1 MVSKRCPAFYA
12 FNQDGRLVAVRCGS
26 WCCPHCMKK
35 NAQLWSWRVNIHVS
49 RHRGPCYFWTFTL
62 GRKYKTAEEG
72 FAALPKLWDRLR
84 KFIQRRVQGRW
95 EYCAFV
101 EGQPLRGDMPHFHV
115 ISLVKSPKRIKD
127 VAVWCGFGFE
137 AYEDR
142 ITSGKAAAYVS
153 KYASKQSPKTP
164 PGFRRVRTSAHWAGL
179 PIRENVHLYVQAG
192 KESLQDYLTRV
203 ASETAIP
210 LDEVVNTWLSKE
222 TAFDYWEREL
232 DAL

>member
-1 MVSKRCPAFYA
+1 
-12 FNQDGRLVAVRCGS
+12 
-26 WCCPHCMKK
+26 MKK

-49 RHRGPCYFWTFTL
+49 RHHGPCYFWTFTL
-62 GRKYKTAEEG
+62 GRKYKTAEDG

-84 KFIQRRVQGRW
+84 KFIQRRVKGTW

-101 EGQPLRGDMPHFHV
+101 EGQPKRGHMPHFHV
-115 ISLVKSPKRIKD
+115 ISLTKCPRRIKD
-127 VAVWCGFGFE
+127 VAVWNGFGYE

-142 ITSGKAAAYVS
+142 INSGKAASYVS

-164 PGFRRVRTSAHWAGL
+164 TGFRRVRASRGWAQL
-179 PIRENVHLYVQAG
+179 PVRENPEIYVQAA

-210 LDEVVNTWLSKE
+210 LDEIVNT
-222 TAFDYWEREL
+222 
-232 DAL
+232 